1 MRCGEEGNGEFL
13 RGSSEDIWRNDN
25 ASARKMLPAGM
36 KKPAEA
42 GFQGIASYQ
51 SSLPMMPKIC
61 SRLTNRL

>member
-1 MRCGEEGNGEFL
+1 
-13 RGSSEDIWRNDN
+13 
-25 ASARKMLPAGM
+25 MLATGM

-42 GFQGIASYQ
+42 GFSVSRIDQ